1 MQFGCRFEN
10 RGVLDDLRT
19 RLRQQMVMALKD
31 TSLRPSSSG
40 RLKSNLSPKI
50 QAINLLVAEFLL
62 QQHHHY
68 TLSVFTSEVPL
79 LRSMPEFTMSGTRIS
94 ADGKTDG
101 ESMPRFHHQDV
112 KDIMEMLGLP
122 LDTEV
127 GNQIYL
133 QYQGNSK
140 NAALITYIV
149 QNISLVLKS
158 VPQIGKKNLLSDP
171 SGTGPTKGSKISMKY
186 EDADSSNK
194 ESNSA
199 KQLVDLYN
207 AEMRE
212 VLYQS
217 QLKSQHIKQLQEE
230 IRRYNL
236 LFYMVLQDFVLLM
249 GEG

>member
-1 MQFGCRFEN
+1 MITIMYHIYEKLFGFRFEN

-19 RLRQQMVMALKD
+19 RLRQQMIMALKD

-94 ADGKTDG
+94 ADGKADG
-101 ESMPRFHHQDV
+101 DSMPHFHHQDV
-112 KDIMEMLGLP
+112 KDIMEILGLP

-127 GNQIYL
+127 GNQICL
-133 QYQGNSK
+133 QYQDNSI
-140 NAALITYIV
+140 NTALLTCIV

-158 VPQIGKKNLLSDP
+158 MSQVGKKNLLSDP
-171 SGTGPTKGSKISMKY
+171 SGTGPTQDSKINMKC
-186 EDADSSNK
+186 EDADSTNK

-230 IRRYNL
+230 IRR
-236 LFYMVLQDFVLLM
+236 
-249 GEG
+249 

>member
-1 MQFGCRFEN
+1 MPFDFRFEN

-19 RLRQQMVMALKD
+19 HLRQQMIMALKD
-31 TSLRPSSSG
+31 TSLRPISSG

-79 LRSMPEFTMSGTRIS
+79 LRSMPEFTMSGTHIS

-101 ESMPRFHHQDV
+101 DSMPRFHHQDV
-112 KDIMEMLGLP
+112 KDIMEILGLP
-122 LDTEV
+122 LDTEI
-127 GNQIYL
+127 GNQICL
-133 QYQGNSK
+133 KYQENSK
-140 NAALITYIV
+140 STALLTCIV

-158 VPQIGKKNLLSDP
+158 MSQIGKKNLLLDP
-171 SGTGPTKGSKISMKY
+171 SGTGPTQDSKTNLKCD
-186 EDADSSNK
+186 DAGCSNK

-199 KQLVDLYN
+199 KQLVQLYN
-207 AEMRE
+207 EEMQE

-230 IRRYNL
+230 IRR
-236 LFYMVLQDFVLLM
+236 
-249 GEG
+249 

>member
-1 MQFGCRFEN
+1 MITIMYHSLKIVQFDFRFEN

-19 RLRQQMVMALKD
+19 RLRQQMIMALKD
-31 TSLRPSSSG
+31 TSLRPSSAG
-40 RLKSNLSPKI
+40 RLRSNLSPKI

-94 ADGKTDG
+94 ADGKTGG

-112 KDIMEMLGLP
+112 NDIMEILGLP

-127 GNQIYL
+127 GNQIYS

-140 NAALITYIV
+140 NIALLSCIV
-149 QNISLVLKS
+149 QNISLVLKNVS
-158 VPQIGKKNLLSDP
+158 QTGKNNLLSDP
-171 SGTGPTKGSKISMKY
+171 GGTGPIQGRKTDTKC

-199 KQLVDLYN
+199 KQLPYLYN

-236 LFYMVLQDFVLLM
+236 LF
-249 GEG
+249 

>member
-1 MQFGCRFEN
+1 MPFGFRFEN

-19 RLRQQMVMALKD
+19 RLRQQMIMALKD

-40 RLKSNLSPKI
+40 HLRSNLSPKI
-50 QAINLLVAEFLL
+50 QAINLLLAEFLL

-94 ADGKTDG
+94 ADGKADG
-101 ESMPRFHHQDV
+101 DSMPRFHHQDV
-112 KDIMEMLGLP
+112 KDIMEILGLP

-127 GNQIYL
+127 GNQICL
-133 QYQGNSK
+133 QYQDNSK
-140 NAALITYIV
+140 STALLTCIV
-149 QNISLVLKS
+149 QNISLVLRS
-158 VPQIGKKNLLSDP
+158 MSQIGEKNLLLGP
-171 SGTGPTKGSKISMKY
+171 GGTGPTQGSKTNLKCD
-186 EDADSSNK
+186 DADFSNK

-207 AEMRE
+207 EEMRE

-230 IRRYNL
+230 IRR
-236 LFYMVLQDFVLLM
+236 
-249 GEG
+249 

>member
-1 MQFGCRFEN
+1 MI
-10 RGVLDDLRT
+10 
-19 RLRQQMVMALKD
+19 MALKD

-79 LRSMPEFTMSGTRIS
+79 LRSMPEFTMSGTHIS

-101 ESMPRFHHQDV
+101 ETMPRFHHQDV
-112 KDIMEMLGLP
+112 KDITEILGLP

-127 GNQIYL
+127 GNQICLEYHDNL
-133 QYQGNSK
+133 K
-140 NAALITYIV
+140 NIALLTCII
-149 QNISLVLKS
+149 QNISLFLKNMS
-158 VPQIGKKNLLSDP
+158 QIGKKNLLSDP
-171 SGTGPTKGSKISMKY
+171 GGTGPTQGVKINMKH

-194 ESNSA
+194 QSNSA
-199 KQLVDLYN
+199 KHLVDLYN
-207 AEMRE
+207 AEMQE

-230 IRRYNL
+230 ITRYNL
-236 LFYMVLQDFVLLM
+236 LF
-249 GEG
+249 

>member
-1 MQFGCRFEN
+1 MI
-10 RGVLDDLRT
+10 
-19 RLRQQMVMALKD
+19 MALKD

-79 LRSMPEFTMSGTRIS
+79 LRSMPEFTTSGTHIS

-112 KDIMEMLGLP
+112 KDIMEILGLP

-127 GNQIYL
+127 GNQICLEYHDNL
-133 QYQGNSK
+133 K
-140 NAALITYIV
+140 KTALLTCIV
-149 QNISLVLKS
+149 QNISLFLKNMS
-158 VPQIGKKNLLSDP
+158 QIGKKNLLSDP
-171 SGTGPTKGSKISMKY
+171 GGTGLTQGIKINMKC

-194 ESNSA
+194 QSNST
-199 KQLVDLYN
+199 KHLVDLYN
-207 AEMRE
+207 AEMQE

-230 IRRYNL
+230 IRRYNIL
-236 LFYMVLQDFVLLM
+236 NSFTRFYSFD
-249 GEG
+249 G

>member
-1 MQFGCRFEN
+1 VPFDFRFEN

-19 RLRQQMVMALKD
+19 RLRQQMIMALKD

-50 QAINLLVAEFLL
+50 QAINLMVAEFLL

-94 ADGKTDG
+94 SDGKTDG
-101 ESMPRFHHQDV
+101 DSMPRFHHQDV
-112 KDIMEMLGLP
+112 KDIMEILGLP

-127 GNQIYL
+127 GNQICL
-133 QYQGNSK
+133 QYQDNSK
-140 NAALITYIV
+140 NTALLTCIV

-158 VPQIGKKNLLSDP
+158 MSQIGKKNLLLDP
-171 SGTGPTKGSKISMKY
+171 SGTSPTREGSKINLKCD
-186 EDADSSNK
+186 DADCSNK

-212 VLYQS
+212 ILYQS

-230 IRRYNL
+230 IRR
-236 LFYMVLQDFVLLM
+236 
-249 GEG
+249 

>member
-1 MQFGCRFEN
+1 MQFGFRFEN
-10 RGVLDDLRT
+10 RGVLDELRT
-19 RLRQQMVMALKD
+19 HLRQQMIMALKD
-31 TSLRPSSSG
+31 TSLRPNSSG

-79 LRSMPEFTMSGTRIS
+79 LRSMPEFKMSGTHIS

-101 ESMPRFHHQDV
+101 ESMPHFHHQDV
-112 KDIMEMLGLP
+112 KDIMEILGLP

-127 GNQIYL
+127 GNNICLEYHDNL
-133 QYQGNSK
+133 K
-140 NAALITYIV
+140 NTALLTCIV
-149 QNISLVLKS
+149 QNISFFLKNTS
-158 VPQIGKKNLLSDP
+158 QIGKKNLLSD
-171 SGTGPTKGSKISMKY
+171 SGGTGPTQGFKINMKY
-186 EDADSSNK
+186 EDGDSSNK
-194 ESNSA
+194 QSNSA

-207 AEMRE
+207 AEMQE

-236 LFYMVLQDFVLLM
+236 LF
-249 GEG
+249 

>member
-1 MQFGCRFEN
+1 MPFGFRFEN

-19 RLRQQMVMALKD
+19 RLRQQMIMALKD

-50 QAINLLVAEFLL
+50 QAINLMVAEFLL

-79 LRSMPEFTMSGTRIS
+79 LRSMPEFTISGTRIS
-94 ADGKTDG
+94 VDGKTDG
-101 ESMPRFHHQDV
+101 DSMPRFHHQDV
-112 KDIMEMLGLP
+112 KDIMEILGLP

-127 GNQIYL
+127 GNQICL
-133 QYQGNSK
+133 QYQDNSK
-140 NAALITYIV
+140 NTALLTCIV

-158 VPQIGKKNLLSDP
+158 MSQIGKKNLLLDP
-171 SGTGPTKGSKISMKY
+171 SGTSPTQEGSKINLKFD
-186 EDADSSNK
+186 DADCSNK

-212 VLYQS
+212 ILYQS

-230 IRRYNL
+230 IRR
-236 LFYMVLQDFVLLM
+236 
-249 GEG
+249 